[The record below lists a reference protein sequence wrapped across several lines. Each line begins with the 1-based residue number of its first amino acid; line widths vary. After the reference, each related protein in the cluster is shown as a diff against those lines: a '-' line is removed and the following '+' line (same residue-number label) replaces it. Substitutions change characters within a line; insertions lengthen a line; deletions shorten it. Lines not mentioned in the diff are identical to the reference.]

1 MANTLLAALTG
12 AAEGAEQGISKAMQ
26 NRALQ
31 QAAMQK
37 RLQEEE
43 NRRFELSKLL
53 QQYANQSELQRE
65 RLAGEREN
73 TMARMRGET
82 LADFAAKGSPEAG
95 SGLDALLGISEP
107 TFARAAADEM
117 DRLRKKQELDQAK
130 ENRELL
136 STTADVGYKKAQ
148 TAKAYADIAR
158 DKEKGALET
167 AKLKK
172 ELSDLEG
179 LSNKELVT
187 LRGQIQDDLNK
198 WATEAGII
206 DPKSRPDDYNRAVQS
221 LEDAKRQR
229 SAIDAKL
236 GGPKLTPK
244 KEGAYALANEA
255 FKSAR
260 SRFVGREIKPEQLVR
275 ELNIYG
281 VQFDPEHPERTIEGA
296 KEYIAHRDAVK
307 TMLNKFAKTDLRNI
321 FKNQAGIEQAITGLI
336 SDNPDATPDEL
347 EAAIRA
353 AIQTQVKLPSS
364 IK

>member
-12 AAEGAEQGISKAMQ
+12 AAEGAEHGISRAMQ

-53 QQYANQSELQRE
+53 QMHANQSELQRE

-95 SGLDALLGISEP
+95 SGLDALLGISTP

-136 STTADVGYKKAQ
+136 STTADVDYKRAQ
-148 TAKAYADIAR
+148 TAKARADIVR
-158 DKEKGALET
+158 DREKGALET
-167 AKLKK
+167 AKLKR
-172 ELSDLEG
+172 ELADLEG

-198 WATEAGII
+198 WATEVGII
-206 DPKSRPDDYNRAVQS
+206 DPKNRPDDYNRALQS

-281 VQFDPEHPERTIEGA
+281 VQFDPEHPERTVEGA

-307 TMLNKFAKTDLRNI
+307 NMLNKFAKTDLRNI

-353 AIQTQVKLPSS
+353 AIQTQVKLPQNV
-364 IK
+364 K